1 MFSIWSSSIYNF
13 IFVLIFLNLLSF
25 KSLPSSHLPKKKK
38 NNNNFKLAVQFINH
52 VGIFCK
58 RDYGIDQNNDKFK
71 NIRTKMKSQK
81 LEDQIENMAKYSDQ
95 KCIFA

>member
-1 MFSIWSSSIYNF
+1 M
-13 IFVLIFLNLLSF
+13 
-25 KSLPSSHLPKKKK
+25 
-38 NNNNFKLAVQFINH
+38 QFINH

-58 RDYGIDQNNDKFK
+58 RDYGIDQNKDKFK

-95 KCIFA
+95 KCIFP